1 MQKALKRE
9 VAYDLSRFDNR
20 HIVREQVARERAN
33 VKRKAKAKPRVKAK
47 PCVSGFAVLS
57 WILCMGLLTMII
69 YSYVALTET
78 SDQASR
84 LKNELEGMK
93 EETQMLEIQKS
104 QKYGTSQMQQ
114 VAVEQFGMQKIEKSQ
129 VTYVNTQQADRAE
142 VVEQTNMFSGES
154 KLLAGIANGFRTF
167 VEYIN

>member
-20 HIVREQVARERAN
+20 SIVREQVAREKTS
-33 VKRKAKAKPRVKAK
+33 VKQESKAKMRTKTKS
-47 PCVSGFAVLS
+47 CVSGFAVLS
-57 WILCMGLLTMII
+57 WVLCMGLLTMII

-78 SDQASR
+78 SDQVSK
-84 LKNELEGMK
+84 LKNELAGMQ

-104 QKYGTSQMQQ
+104 QKYGSSQMQQ
-114 VAVEQFGMQKIEKSQ
+114 IAVEQLGMQKTQKSQ
-129 VTYVNTQQADRAE
+129 VTYVNTQQADRTE
-142 VVEQTNMFSGES
+142 VMEQSGIFSGES

>member
-20 HIVREQVARERAN
+20 HIVREQVARENAKGKQQSRA
-33 VKRKAKAKPRVKAK
+33 KTQAKTKS
-47 PCVSGFAVLS
+47 CVSGFAVLS

-78 SDQASR
+78 ADQVSK
-84 LKNELEGMK
+84 LKNELSDMQ

-104 QKYGTSQMQQ
+104 QKYGSSQMQQ
-114 VAVEQFGMQKIEKSQ
+114 IAVEQFGMQKTQKSQ
-129 VTYVNTQQADRAE
+129 VTYVNTQQTDRTE
-142 VVEQTNMFSGES
+142 VMEQTNMFSGES
-154 KLLAGIANGFRTF
+154 KLIAGIANGFRTF